1 MTTVKVREKVRS
13 QSYRLRNT
21 RYSIQ
26 EQYPKPISDR
36 RKELQPIMHEARR
49 RGDHVTLVKDKLYI
63 NGSLYS
69 GAENDENDD
78 DVIENDIQP
87 SIIKLISWNING
99 GFLIKFS
106 DTNFRNFILEHDL
119 ITLTECWLDNDFTI
133 DIPDFTTFYFPRRK
147 TRCIQGG
154 GTIIIVRNIFAKFV
168 SIVQNYADT
177 IIWIKLDRALSCDDQ
192 DMYIACVYLPPS
204 NSNYFKHYDVDL
216 FFDIENQIQYYSS
229 LGKIILTGDFNAR
242 TSNLPDYIESDQLH
256 GGLTRFLSAVFDYC
270 SDESLEL
277 RKTSDLNTN
286 DYGYKLLSLCR
297 SSGLRI
303 LNGRVGDSSEFTF
316 AGGRGLSVIDYLI
329 LAPDAF
335 RLISDF
341 RIDDFNVYS
350 DHAPLLISLICRSHQ
365 QNDHDH
371 VNAGNFEKI
380 RCLKWDA
387 DSANLADIVKVT
399 SLSAIAGKIRICS
412 VKKIHLSDN
421 CPVKNK
427 TKEKN
432 ML

>member
-1 MTTVKVREKVRS
+1 
-13 QSYRLRNT
+13 
-21 RYSIQ
+21 
-26 EQYPKPISDR
+26 
-36 RKELQPIMHEARR
+36 
-49 RGDHVTLVKDKLYI
+49 
-63 NGSLYS
+63 
-69 GAENDENDD
+69 
-78 DVIENDIQP
+78 
-87 SIIKLISWNING
+87 
-99 GFLIKFS
+99 
-106 DTNFRNFILEHDL
+106 
-119 ITLTECWLDNDFTI
+119 
-133 DIPDFTTFYFPRRK
+133 
-147 TRCIQGG
+147 
-154 GTIIIVRNIFAKFV
+154 
-168 SIVQNYADT
+168 
-177 IIWIKLDRALSCDDQ
+177 
-192 DMYIACVYLPPS
+192 MYIACVYLPPS

-270 SDESLEL
+270 SDESLES

-371 VNAGNFEKI
+371 VNAGNFENI

-387 DSANLADIVKVT
+387 DSANLARTAISDKLNAMYPLIENLQQERRLSQSSPIDDSVD
-399 SLSAIAGKIRICS
+399 SFSAILTDTLAPYFEIARPAPNRTQGSRSYSTRKHDQLDKPWFTDELRS
-412 VKKIHLSDN
+412 KHKTYLSTLYAFNRNKNVTTHEALRLAKKTYKSLEYKLKRNFQRH
-421 CPVKNK
+421 
-427 TKEKN
+427 EGN
-432 ML
+432 MLDMCRKTNPIVFYKRFAKKNVKCKSQSLPEFFKHFKNLASAPDCDDDMLNFDPDFIANSSSAVFDELDMYISESEVVDCIKNLKT